1 MRSAECGVR
10 NGRNSSVSI
19 SLVHDPGAN
28 PRLPFPLHHP
38 YSDFGEK
45 LSAHSGI
52 YDLMEDL
59 GQALAAGGMIM
70 MGGGNPAHIP
80 AIESVWRRRL
90 GEITSLP
97 GAMESMLGDY
107 DTPRGRPDFLET
119 MAAFFRTRL
128 GWPVGPENIAVTTGS
143 QTANFLLFNLLAGPA
158 AGGREQRRV
167 LFPLVPEY
175 IGYTDQGVA
184 PDMFRAWRPE
194 IEPRGADTFKYRLV
208 FGEITPDI
216 AALCVSR
223 PTNPSSNVIT
233 DAEITNLSRL
243 AAKAG
248 ARLIIDHAYGEPFPG
263 VIFTD
268 TKPPVW
274 EEHVIHTFSLSK
286 LGLPTTRTGI
296 VVAAAPVIDRIARM
310 NAQIV
315 LATSTI
321 GQTITG
327 PLFASGPFYRQR
339 SEAALAALREAF
351 EGYPHYRVHE
361 CEGAFFLWL
370 WFPKL
375 PITDREL
382 YSRLKRHGLLV
393 VPGSYFF
400 PGLQAP
406 WDHASQCIRI
416 TYSADPESVRRGMA
430 ILAAEVRSLGVNED

>member
-1 MRSAECGVR
+1 VDRR
-10 NGRNSSVSI
+10 
-19 SLVHDPGAN
+19 
-28 PRLPFPLHHP
+28 

-80 AIESVWRRRL
+80 AVEQVWRRRL
-90 GEITSLP
+90 EEILARP

-107 DTPRGRPDFLET
+107 DTPRGRPDFLEIL
-119 MAAFFRTRL
+119 AAFFRERL

-143 QTANFLLFNLLAGPA
+143 QTANFLLFNLLAGPTA
-158 AGGREQRRV
+158 SGSQLRRI

-175 IGYTDQGVA
+175 IGYSDQGVA

-208 FGEITPDI
+208 LGDITPDI
-216 AALCVSR
+216 AALCISR

-233 DAEITNLSRL
+233 DSELATLSGL
-243 AAKAG
+243 AAESG
-248 ARLIIDHAYGEPFPG
+248 ARLIIDHAYGQPFPG

-268 TKPPVW
+268 VKPPAW
-274 EEHVIHTFSLSK
+274 EEHIIHTFSLSK

-296 VVAAAPVIDRIARM
+296 IVAEPRIIDRIGRM
-310 NAQIV
+310 NAQVV

-327 PLFASGPFYRQR
+327 PLFASGELPRLCTEVVRPFYRHR

-351 EGYPHYRVHE
+351 AGYEHYRVHE

-370 WFPKL
+370 WFPRL

-382 YSRLKRHGLLV
+382 YARLKRRGLLV

-400 PGLQAP
+400 PGLKEP
-406 WDHASQCIRI
+406 WDHASQCIRV
-416 TYSADPESVRRGMA
+416 TYSADPAAVRRGMRV
-430 ILAAEVRSLGVNED
+430 LAEEMQALGTKEL

>member
-1 MRSAECGVR
+1 MPW
-10 NGRNSSVSI
+10 
-19 SLVHDPGAN
+19 HDEPSTSCDSEVE
-28 PRLPFPLHHP
+28 RR

-59 GQALAAGGMIM
+59 GQALSAGGMIM

-80 AIESVWRRRL
+80 AVQQVWRRRL
-90 GEITSLP
+90 EEILAKPGE
-97 GAMESMLGDY
+97 MEGMLGDY

-119 MAAFFRTRL
+119 LAVYFQERL
-128 GWPVGPENIAVTTGS
+128 GWPVGPENIAITTGS

-158 AGGREQRRV
+158 EGGAERRRI

-175 IGYTDQGVA
+175 IGYADQGIA
-184 PDMFRAWRPE
+184 PDMFRAWKPE
-194 IEPRGADTFKYRLV
+194 IELRGSDRFKYRMV

-233 DAEITNLSRL
+233 DGELSQLSRL
-243 AAKAG
+243 AAKSG
-248 ARLIIDHAYGEPFPG
+248 ARLIIDNAYGEPFPG
-263 VIFTD
+263 VMFSEVQ
-268 TKPPVW
+268 PPAW

-296 VVAAAPVIDRIARM
+296 VVAEAGIIERIARM
-310 NAQIV
+310 NAQVV

-327 PLFASGPFYRQR
+327 PLFASGELARMCAEVVRPFYRKR
-339 SEAALAALREAF
+339 SEAALAALRESFAGG
-351 EGYPHYRVHE
+351 ENYRVHE
-361 CEGAFFLWL
+361 CEGAFFLWI
-370 WFPKL
+370 WL
-375 PITDREL
+375 PGLPVTDREL
-382 YSRLKRHGLLV
+382 YARLKRRGLLV

-400 PGLQAP
+400 PGLQEP
-406 WDHASQCIRI
+406 WEHASQCIRV
-416 TYSADPESVRRGMA
+416 TYSADPQAVRRGMA
-430 ILAAEVRSLGVNED
+430 ILGEEVRELARG

>member
-1 MRSAECGVR
+1 VDRR
-10 NGRNSSVSI
+10 
-19 SLVHDPGAN
+19 
-28 PRLPFPLHHP
+28 

-59 GQALAAGGMIM
+59 GQALSAGGMIM

-80 AIESVWRRRL
+80 AVEQVWRRRL
-90 GEITSLP
+90 EEILAAP

-119 MAAFFRTRL
+119 LAAFFRQRL
-128 GWPVGPENIAVTTGS
+128 GWPVGPENIAITTGS

-158 AGGREQRRV
+158 SGGATFRRI

-175 IGYTDQGVA
+175 IGYSDQGIA

-194 IEPRGADTFKYRLV
+194 IELRGSDTFKYRLV
-208 FGEITPDI
+208 FGDITPDI

-233 DAEITNLSRL
+233 DSELSALSRL
-243 AAKAG
+243 AAESG

-263 VIFTD
+263 VIFTEQQ
-268 TKPPVW
+268 PPAW

-296 VVAAAPVIDRIARM
+296 IVAEAGIIDRIARM
-310 NAQIV
+310 NAQVV

-321 GQTITG
+321 GQTITQ
-327 PLFASGPFYRQR
+327 PLFASGELTRMCAGLVRPFYRGR
-339 SEAALAALREAF
+339 SEAALEALRESF
-351 EGYPHYRVHE
+351 SGYEHYRVHE
-361 CEGAFFLWL
+361 CEGAFFLWI
-370 WFPKL
+370 WL
-375 PITDREL
+375 PRLPVTDREL
-382 YSRLKRHGLLV
+382 YARLKRRGLLV

-400 PGLQAP
+400 PGLREP
-406 WDHASQCIRI
+406 WDHASQCIRV
-416 TYSADPESVRRGMA
+416 TYGAEPAAVRRGMA
-430 ILAAEVRSLGVNED
+430 LLAEEVRSLGIKEL

>member
-1 MRSAECGVR
+1 MERG
-10 NGRNSSVSI
+10 
-19 SLVHDPGAN
+19 
-28 PRLPFPLHHP
+28 F
-38 YSDFGEK
+38 SDFGEK

-59 GQALAAGGMIM
+59 GNALSAGGMIM

-80 AIESVWRRRL
+80 AVEQVWRRRL
-90 GEITSLP
+90 EEILAAP

-107 DTPRGRPDFLET
+107 DTPRGRPDFLVT
-119 MAAFFRTRL
+119 LAAFLNSAL
-128 GWPVGPENIAVTTGS
+128 GWPVGPENIAITTGS

-158 AGGREQRRV
+158 GGGREQRRI

-175 IGYTDQGVA
+175 IGYTDQGAA

-194 IEPRGADTFKYRLV
+194 IELHGADSFKYRAMI
-208 FGEITPDI
+208 GEITPDI

-233 DAEITNLSRL
+233 DRELSSLSSL
-243 AAKAG
+243 AAESG
-248 ARLIIDHAYGEPFPG
+248 ARLIIDHAYGLPFPG
-263 VIFTD
+263 VIFSEV
-268 TKPPVW
+268 KPPAW

-296 VVAAAPVIDRIARM
+296 IVAEPGIIDRIARM
-310 NAQIV
+310 NAQVV

-327 PLFASGPFYRQR
+327 PLFASGEITRMCAEVVRPFYRQR
-339 SEAALAALREAF
+339 SDTALAALRESF
-351 EGYPHYRVHE
+351 GGYEHYRVHQ

-370 WFPKL
+370 WL
-375 PITDREL
+375 PRLPVTDVEL
-382 YSRLKRHGLLV
+382 YARLKRRGLLV

-406 WDHASQCIRI
+406 WEHTSQCIRL
-416 TYSADPESVRRGMA
+416 TYSADPAAVRKGMA
-430 ILAAEVRSLGVNED
+430 ILADEVRGLGIKKLKK

>member
-1 MRSAECGVR
+1 VERR
-10 NGRNSSVSI
+10 
-19 SLVHDPGAN
+19 
-28 PRLPFPLHHP
+28 

-59 GQALAAGGMIM
+59 GQALSAGGMIM

-80 AIESVWRRRL
+80 AVEQVWRRRL
-90 GEITSLP
+90 EGILATP

-119 MAAFFRTRL
+119 LAAFFRAQL
-128 GWPVGPENIAVTTGS
+128 GWPVGPENIAITTGS
-143 QTANFLLFNLLAGPA
+143 QTANFLLFNLLAGSI
-158 AGGREQRRV
+158 GSERRRV

-175 IGYTDQGVA
+175 IGYADQGVE

-194 IEPRGADTFKYRLV
+194 IGEHGPDTFKYRLV
-208 FGEITPDI
+208 LGEVTPDI

-233 DAEITNLSRL
+233 DPELSTLSRL
-243 AAKAG
+243 AAGNG
-248 ARLIIDHAYGEPFPG
+248 ARLIIDHAYGQPFPG

-268 TKPPVW
+268 VKPPAW

-296 VVAAAPVIDRIARM
+296 IVAEAGIIERIARM
-310 NAQIV
+310 NAQVV

-327 PLFASGPFYRQR
+327 PLFSSGELTRMCAEVVRPFYRQR
-339 SEAALAALREAF
+339 SEAALEVLRESFA
-351 EGYPHYRVHE
+351 GYDHYRVHQ
-361 CEGAFFLWL
+361 CEGAFFLWI
-370 WFPKL
+370 WL
-375 PITDREL
+375 PRLPVSDREL
-382 YSRLKRHGLLV
+382 YSRLKRRGLLV

-400 PGLQAP
+400 PGLQEP
-406 WDHASQCIRI
+406 WDHASQCIRV
-416 TYSADPESVRRGMA
+416 TYSADPAAVRRGMT
-430 ILAAEVRSLGVNED
+430 ILADEVRSLGLRE

>member
-1 MRSAECGVR
+1 VRSR
-10 NGRNSSVSI
+10 
-19 SLVHDPGAN
+19 
-28 PRLPFPLHHP
+28 

-59 GQALAAGGMIM
+59 GQALSAGGMIM

-80 AIESVWRRRL
+80 AVEQVWRRRL
-90 GEITSLP
+90 EEILATP

-119 MAAFFRTRL
+119 LAAFFRDRL
-128 GWPVGPENIAVTTGS
+128 GWPIGPENIAVTTGS

-158 AGGREQRRV
+158 GGGKTTRRI

-175 IGYTDQGVA
+175 IGYSDQGIA

-194 IEPRGADTFKYRLV
+194 VELRGEDRFKYRLV
-208 FGEITPDI
+208 LGEITPDI
-216 AALCVSR
+216 SVLCVSR

-233 DAEITNLSRL
+233 DPELSTLSRL
-243 AAKAG
+243 AAESG
-248 ARLIIDHAYGEPFPG
+248 AHLIIDHAYGQPFPG
-263 VIFTD
+263 VVFTPVR
-268 TKPPVW
+268 PPAW

-296 VVAAAPVIDRIARM
+296 IVAEPHIIDRIARM
-310 NAQIV
+310 NAQVV

-321 GQTITG
+321 GQAITG
-327 PLFASGPFYRQR
+327 PLFPSGELARMCAEIVRPFYKER
-339 SEAALAALREAF
+339 SDAALAALRESFA
-351 EGYPHYRVHE
+351 GYDHYRVHE

-370 WFPKL
+370 WLPRL
-375 PITDREL
+375 PISDREL
-382 YSRLKRHGLLV
+382 YTRLKRRGLLV

-400 PGLQAP
+400 PGLQSP
-406 WDHASQCIRI
+406 WEHSAQCIRL
-416 TYSADPESVRRGMA
+416 TYSADPASVKQGMA
-430 ILAAEVRSLGVNED
+430 ILANEVRALAN